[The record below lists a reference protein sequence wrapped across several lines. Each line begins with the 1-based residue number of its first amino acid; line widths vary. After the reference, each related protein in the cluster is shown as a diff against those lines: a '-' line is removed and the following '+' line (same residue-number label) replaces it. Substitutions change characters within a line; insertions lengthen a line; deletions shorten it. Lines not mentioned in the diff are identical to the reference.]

1 MAFAENKIDVLKKIK
16 ASKSF
21 EDLEK
26 LRLYYLGKKGLIP
39 EALKGL
45 GSLSIEEKKSKGQE
59 LNIIKKE
66 IEDYIKK
73 NDDFIKS
80 EDTLLSVKIDQFAA
94 SSIDIRLICF
104 TKTRQFQEW
113 LNVKDTLALEIKN
126 IVEKN
131 KASFAFPSTSV
142 YVEKNS

>member
-66 IEDYIKK
+66 IE
-73 NDDFIKS
+73 
-80 EDTLLSVKIDQFAA
+80 EG
-94 SSIDIRLICF
+94 
-104 TKTRQFQEW
+104 
-113 LNVKDTLALEIKN
+113 IKN
-126 IVEKN
+126 QEQKLKILK
-131 KASFAFPSTSV
+131 FQTGLI
-142 YVEKNS
+142 

>member
-45 GSLSIEEKKSKGQE
+45 GFLSIK
-59 LNIIKKE
+59 
-66 IEDYIKK
+66 KK
-73 NDDFIKS
+73 NRK
-80 EDTLLSVKIDQFAA
+80 E
-94 SSIDIRLICF
+94 R
-104 TKTRQFQEW
+104 
-113 LNVKDTLALEIKN
+113 N
-126 IVEKN
+126 
-131 KASFAFPSTSV
+131 
-142 YVEKNS
+142 

>member
-16 ASKSF
+16 ASKSM

-45 GSLSIEEKKSKGQE
+45 GSLLIEEKKLKGQE

-66 IEDYIKK
+66 IEARY
-73 NDDFIKS
+73 
-80 EDTLLSVKIDQFAA
+80 
-94 SSIDIRLICF
+94 
-104 TKTRQFQEW
+104 
-113 LNVKDTLALEIKN
+113 
-126 IVEKN
+126 
-131 KASFAFPSTSV
+131 
-142 YVEKNS
+142 

>member
-45 GSLSIEEKKSKGQE
+45 GSLSIEEK
-59 LNIIKKE
+59 N
-66 IEDYIKK
+66 
-73 NDDFIKS
+73 
-80 EDTLLSVKIDQFAA
+80 
-94 SSIDIRLICF
+94 R
-104 TKTRQFQEW
+104 
-113 LNVKDTLALEIKN
+113 KDRN
-126 IVEKN
+126 
-131 KASFAFPSTSV
+131 
-142 YVEKNS
+142 

>member
-66 IEDYIKK
+66 ILKTLI
-73 NDDFIKS
+73 IKS
-80 EDTLLSVKIDQFAA
+80 FITLLCLF
-94 SSIDIRLICF
+94 L
-104 TKTRQFQEW
+104 TK
-113 LNVKDTLALEIKN
+113 LNL
-126 IVEKN
+126 
-131 KASFAFPSTSV
+131 
-142 YVEKNS
+142 